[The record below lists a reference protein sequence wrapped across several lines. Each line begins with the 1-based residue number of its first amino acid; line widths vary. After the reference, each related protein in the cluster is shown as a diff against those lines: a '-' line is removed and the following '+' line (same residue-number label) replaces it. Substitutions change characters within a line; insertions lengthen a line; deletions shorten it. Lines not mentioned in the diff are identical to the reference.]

1 MSKGWPKNREQRRA
15 APGCFLLVKVCGGC
29 CWEQPCPGHAQA
41 LHPSEPSHVQ
51 RLTSPATCPAPGAR
65 GTSRHLHSRACLRL
79 LPAHRHP
86 SSVCTPTREA
96 GEVLPACPFPGGADP
111 PAAAVADHEQQLP
124 CAAPQTTSTG
134 PTIPSPPVF
143 PSRMG

>member
-15 APGCFLLVKVCGGC
+15 APGCFLHVKVCGGC
-29 CWEQPCPGHAQA
+29 CWEQPCAGRAQA
-41 LHPSEPSHVQ
+41 LHPPRAIPRGEADQPCH
-51 RLTSPATCPAPGAR
+51 LPGPWCEENL
-65 GTSRHLHSRACLRL
+65 RHLPSRVCLRL

-86 SSVCTPTREA
+86 SSVCMPTREA

-134 PTIPSPPVF
+134 PTIPSLPVF